1 MTNARPSY
9 YHESIG
15 GYHGAKLRLFQDY
28 IDHLFVDPA
37 TGLPRSRALDLLSV
51 RYVVVPA
58 GASLPGMRVVF
69 EDERW
74 RVLENPSALPRASWW
89 GSMKW
94 YPT

>member
-51 RYVVVPA
+51 RYVVVRPA
-58 GASLPGMRVVF
+58 LRCPACAWCSRTSAGVCWKTHRRCPGRRGGAV
-69 EDERW
+69 
-74 RVLENPSALPRASWW
+74 
-89 GSMKW
+89 
-94 YPT
+94 